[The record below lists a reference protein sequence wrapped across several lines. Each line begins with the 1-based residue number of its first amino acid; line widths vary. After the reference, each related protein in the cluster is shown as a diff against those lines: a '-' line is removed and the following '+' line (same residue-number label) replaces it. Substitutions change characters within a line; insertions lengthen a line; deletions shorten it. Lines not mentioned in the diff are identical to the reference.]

1 MIGAIAG
8 AAIQAG
14 SSIYGAIKSSQA
26 NKKANELIQS
36 ERDANR
42 KWYEQKMAEDYM
54 QRADVQN
61 VLRKQREL
69 LNEQYQRARATNVVA
84 GGTDESLA
92 LQQQAANETLGET
105 TANIAAQSA
114 DYKEGIENQYRAKDS
129 ALNQQQVNVYQN
141 EASQIAQAAGQVG
154 KAVGGLVSG
163 GLGKTESKAAGVEST
178 IKSDGAPLN
187 PMSQQVGTT
196 PTLPQVAMTEEN
208 KQLLDKSNN

>member
-26 NKKANELIQS
+26 NKRAKDLIQS

-42 KWYEQKMAEDYM
+42 KWYEEKMAEDYM

-114 DYKEGIENQYRAKDS
+114 DYKEGIENQYRTKDS
-129 ALNQQQVNVYQN
+129 ALNQQQVNLLQN

-163 GLGKTESKAAGVEST
+163 GLGKTESKAAMPAITPDVDAVANEALAEAAANEAAAFEE
-178 IKSDGAPLN
+178 IK
-187 PMSQQVGTT
+187 
-196 PTLPQVAMTEEN
+196 
-208 KQLLDKSNN
+208 KQNN